1 MPEAVSVN
9 DLHRHA
15 PRHMCI
21 SWNIGKQEYGMVE
34 GLYLLTIMVR
44 ASKGTAILV
53 QGFYGGAGWSC
64 GGFES
69 VLAGGTI
76 SHPGLR

>member
-1 MPEAVSVN
+1 
-9 DLHRHA
+9 
-15 PRHMCI
+15 
-21 SWNIGKQEYGMVE
+21 MVE
-34 GLYLLTIMVR
+34 GLYLLTIMVQ